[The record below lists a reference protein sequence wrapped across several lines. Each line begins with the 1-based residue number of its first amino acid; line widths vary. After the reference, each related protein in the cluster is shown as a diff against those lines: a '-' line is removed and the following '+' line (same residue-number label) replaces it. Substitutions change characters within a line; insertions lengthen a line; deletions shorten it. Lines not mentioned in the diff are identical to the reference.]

1 MAAESEQDQFAP
13 GTRRLRYHT
22 TMTWPAGETAEGLEA
37 LERRTDALLQALAD
51 PDRKLVIMRHFY
63 GEAELRSRPG
73 LRAICFDL
81 ADVPWQRQGEVL
93 GLLAREYP
101 EKPDGK

>member
-1 MAAESEQDQFAP
+1 MAAESEQDRFAP
-13 GTRRLRYHT
+13 WPRRMRYQT
-22 TMTWPAGETAEGLEA
+22 TMVWPAATAEEIEA
-37 LERRTDALLQALAD
+37 LERRADDLLAALAD
-51 PDRKLVIMRHFY
+51 PDLMLVIVRHFY
-63 GEAELRSRPG
+63 GEPELRSRPG

-81 ADVPWQRQGEVL
+81 ADVPWERQGEVL